1 MAGDSLA
8 LQSRDEMKVLAR
20 VRDSETVYWQRGV
33 QVKVVAVSILAGFVR
48 SSNYLYLAEKD
59 ECKTSLDSSRGKT
72 RFSERALTLV
82 MA

>member
-1 MAGDSLA
+1 
-8 LQSRDEMKVLAR
+8 MKVLAR
-20 VRDSETVYWQRGV
+20 VREQRDGV
-33 QVKVVAVSILAGFVR
+33 LAAGRASKSRSCQHSSGFCPKFKIFLSR
-48 SSNYLYLAEKD
+48 RKD

>member
-1 MAGDSLA
+1 MSV
-8 LQSRDEMKVLAR
+8 S
-20 VRDSETVYWQRGV
+20 SETVYWQRGV

-48 SSNYLYLAEKD
+48 DSNYLYLAEKD
-59 ECKTSLDSSRGKT
+59 KCKTSLDSSRGKT

>member
-1 MAGDSLA
+1 
-8 LQSRDEMKVLAR
+8 MKVLAR
-20 VRDSETVYWQRGV
+20 VREQRDGV
-33 QVKVVAVSILAGFVR
+33 LAAGRASKSRSCQHSSGFCPN
-48 SSNYLYLAEKD
+48 SNYLYLAEKD